1 MPLLV
6 SAANG
11 KTRIVSLLLKDG
23 RIDPSVLNNS
33 ALDLAIK
40 FGHSEIIS
48 ILETDDRVKQLDNF
62 EELISKKSQ
71 ILSG

>member
-40 FGHSEIIS
+40 FGHSETIS

-62 EELISKKSQ
+62 EDLISKKSQ